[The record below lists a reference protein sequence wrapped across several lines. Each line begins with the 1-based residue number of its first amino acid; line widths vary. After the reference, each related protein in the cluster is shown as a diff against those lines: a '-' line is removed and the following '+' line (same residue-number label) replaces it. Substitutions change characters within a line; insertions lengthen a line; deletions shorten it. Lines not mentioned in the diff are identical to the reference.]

1 MQLKKC
7 VSLHLL
13 RLVLTV
19 CGKSMYVIVQCSKR
33 VVMNDFFKLPVAL
46 TEALSKNDMMLV
58 VGGDRAVKIT
68 VVNEGHGCNMVGALN
83 RGTGCG
89 C

>member
-1 MQLKKC
+1 
-7 VSLHLL
+7 
-13 RLVLTV
+13 
-19 CGKSMYVIVQCSKR
+19 
-33 VVMNDFFKLPVAL
+33 MNDFFKLPVAL

-68 VVNEGHGCNMVGALN
+68 VVNEGHGCNVAGALN

-89 C
+89 FSSVFILKQMRSFRCIHI